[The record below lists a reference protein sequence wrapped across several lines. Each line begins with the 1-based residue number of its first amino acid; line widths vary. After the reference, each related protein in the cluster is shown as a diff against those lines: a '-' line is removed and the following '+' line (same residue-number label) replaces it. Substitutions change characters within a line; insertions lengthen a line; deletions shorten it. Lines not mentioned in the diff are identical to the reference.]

1 MHLSHHILA
10 AWEALR
16 FLSRESSEFVILSK
30 QKWICSFMFFF
41 KAQILQQFCWLPLYY
56 IQIYF
61 FFSTHTICIFFSM
74 LWSVCRAD
82 LTGSAHPSQML
93 FPDNFG
99 VNLEKMHCT
108 CQFLRDENNKCRRW
122 FFPWQNIFSKANRPP
137 KSNRQDTAIFFSYL
151 DKA

>member
-1 MHLSHHILA
+1 MNLSSCPNRNGSA
-10 AWEALR
+10 ASCFSLKPR
-16 FLSRESSEFVILSK
+16 SYSSSVGSLSITFN
-30 QKWICSFMFFF
+30 FF
-41 KAQILQQFCWLPLYY
+41 
-56 IQIYF
+56 F

-108 CQFLRDENNKCRRW
+108 CQFLRDENNKRRRW